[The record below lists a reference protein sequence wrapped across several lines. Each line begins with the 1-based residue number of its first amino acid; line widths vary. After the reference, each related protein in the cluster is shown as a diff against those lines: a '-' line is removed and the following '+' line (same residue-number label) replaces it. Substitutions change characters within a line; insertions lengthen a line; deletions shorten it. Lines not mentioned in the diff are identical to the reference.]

1 MKKPLVSVVIPS
13 YNRRDTLGRAIE
25 SVKLQR
31 LDNIE
36 IVVVDDGSEDD
47 TVNYVKSLHSSDPR
61 IRLIEH
67 DVNRGEAA
75 ARNTGVKSALGDYIA
90 FLDSDDEW
98 LSGKLEAQIK
108 VMQQADDSVAAC
120 CTGQYVLDEKNQ
132 ETLCKDW
139 TEKYP
144 ISDITLLI
152 RGCGVSMG
160 NTFFI
165 RRSVYEEIGFYDEN
179 LPLFVDL
186 DWLCRLTRKYTVVKI
201 NHPYARYHKAPMRDG
216 EPMELA
222 VKIFEKKNQKYLKSF
237 SRLQRLRIK
246 SSFLN
251 YISLAY
257 LANGPWK
264 SYIKTRIQ
272 QVLHDP
278 IQHPWTYIH
287 LIGTMIGMIPVGRG
301 INKQTRHL

>member
-1 MKKPLVSVVIPS
+1 MSANPLISVVIPA
-13 YNRRDTLGRAIE
+13 YNRQETIERAIK
-25 SVKLQR
+25 SVQIQGI
-31 LDNIE
+31 DNME
-36 IVVVDDGSEDD
+36 ILLVDDGSEDD
-47 TVNYVKSLHSSDPR
+47 TVNYVKSLCSVDPR

-98 LSGKLEAQIK
+98 LAGKLEAQIK
-108 VMQQADDSVAAC
+108 LMQQVDDSVAAC
-120 CTGQYVLDEKNQ
+120 CTGQYVLDEEGQ

-144 ISDITLLI
+144 ITDITLLI

-165 RRSVYEEIGFYDEN
+165 RRSVYEEIGFYDEK

-201 NHPYARYHKAPMRDG
+201 NHPYARYHKAPMRNG

-222 VKIFEKKNQKYLKSF
+222 VKIFEKKNQEYLNSF
-237 SRLQRLRIK
+237 TKLQKLRIK
-246 SSFLN
+246 SRFLN

-257 LANGPWK
+257 LANGPWN
-264 SYIKTRIQ
+264 SYMKTRIQ

-287 LIGTMIGMIPVGRG
+287 LIGTMLGLIPVGKES
-301 INKQTRHL
+301 NK